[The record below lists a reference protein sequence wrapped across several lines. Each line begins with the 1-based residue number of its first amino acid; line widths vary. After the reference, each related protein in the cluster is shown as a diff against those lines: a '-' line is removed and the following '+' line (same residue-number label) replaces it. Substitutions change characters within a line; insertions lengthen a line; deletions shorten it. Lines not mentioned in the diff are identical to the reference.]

1 MGCAKNQMSK
11 PTVKPSSPYF
21 SSGPCKK
28 RPGWSA
34 SKFDLET
41 LGRSHRAKP
50 AKEKLLQVIEQSKKI
65 LNLPSDYKVG
75 ILAGSDTGAVE
86 AAMWNLLGPNGIE
99 VVAWESFGLDWA
111 KTITDQLK
119 IIGSNIHKADYG
131 KLPDLSKI
139 DFSKDVLFN
148 WNGTT
153 SGVKVPNAD
162 WIPDNRKGLVLCD
175 ATSAVFAMDM
185 EFKKLDVITWSWQK
199 VLGGEGGHGMIAISP
214 KAIERLEN
222 YKPKW
227 PIPKIYRLTSK
238 GKLADGVF
246 KGATINTPSMFCV
259 EDALDALGWIESI
272 GGLQAAI
279 NRSSKN
285 LEAVKHWVDQSH
297 WADFLCENRNN
308 LSSTSICLKVKDSKF
323 LNLSEDVQKTK
334 IKEINSILDKEQVA
348 FDINSYRTAPPG
360 FRIWGGSTVE
370 TSDIENLLPWL
381 DWAYTV
387 VND

>member
-1 MGCAKNQMSK
+1 MAALKIIMPK

-28 RPGWSA
+28 RPGWNT

-86 AAMWNLLGPNGIE
+86 AAMWNLLGPNGAE
-99 VVAWESFGLDWA
+99 VLAWESFGLDWA
-111 KTITDQLK
+111 KTISDQLK
-119 IIGSNIHKADYG
+119 IKGCNIHKADYG
-131 KLPDLSKI
+131 RLPDLSKI
-139 DFSKDVLFN
+139 DFNKDVLFN

-153 SGVKVPNAD
+153 SGVKVPNAN
-162 WIPDNRKGLVLCD
+162 WIPNDRKGLVLCD
-175 ATSAVFAMDM
+175 ATSAVFAMEMD
-185 EFKKLDVITWSWQK
+185 FKKLDVITWSWQK
-199 VLGGEGGHGMIAISP
+199 VLGGEGAHGMIALSP
-214 KAIERLEN
+214 KAVQRLES
-222 YKPKW
+222 YKPTW

-238 GKLADGVF
+238 DKLADSIF
-246 KGATINTPSMFCV
+246 QGATINTPSMFCV

-272 GGLQAAI
+272 GGLKAAI
-279 NRSSKN
+279 DRSNKN
-285 LEAVKHWVDQSH
+285 LETVKYWINQSN
-297 WADFLCENRNN
+297 WADFLCDNHDN

-323 LNLSEDVQKTK
+323 LNLSEDEQNKR
-334 IKEINSILDKEQVA
+334 IKEMNSILDKEQVA

-370 TSDIENLLPWL
+370 SSDIENLLPWL

>member
-119 IIGSNIHKADYG
+119 ITGSNIHKADYG

-153 SGVKVPNAD
+153 SGVKVPNAN

-246 KGATINTPSMFCV
+246 QGATINTPSMFCV

-297 WADFLCENRNN
+297 WADFLCENRDN

>member
-119 IIGSNIHKADYG
+119 ITGSNIHKADYG

-153 SGVKVPNAD
+153 SGVKVPNAN

-285 LEAVKHWVDQSH
+285 LEAAKHWVDQSH
-297 WADFLCENRNN
+297 WADFLCENRDN

>member
-1 MGCAKNQMSK
+1 
-11 PTVKPSSPYF
+11 
-21 SSGPCKK
+21 
-28 RPGWSA
+28 
-34 SKFDLET
+34 
-41 LGRSHRAKP
+41 
-50 AKEKLLQVIEQSKKI
+50 
-65 LNLPSDYKVG
+65 
-75 ILAGSDTGAVE
+75 
-86 AAMWNLLGPNGIE
+86 
-99 VVAWESFGLDWA
+99 
-111 KTITDQLK
+111 
-119 IIGSNIHKADYG
+119 
-131 KLPDLSKI
+131 
-139 DFSKDVLFN
+139 
-148 WNGTT
+148 
-153 SGVKVPNAD
+153 
-162 WIPDNRKGLVLCD
+162 
-175 ATSAVFAMDM
+175 MDM

-246 KGATINTPSMFCV
+246 QGATINTPSMFCV

-297 WADFLCENRNN
+297 WADFLCENRDN

>member
-1 MGCAKNQMSK
+1 MPK
-11 PTVKPSSPYF
+11 PSVKPNSPYF

-28 RPGWSA
+28 RPGWNSA
-34 SKFDLET
+34 KFDLET

-50 AKEKLLQVIEQSKKI
+50 AKEKLLKVIEQSKKI
-65 LNLPSDYKVG
+65 LNLPSNYKVG

-86 AAMWNLLGPNGIE
+86 AAMWNLLGPNGVE
-99 VVAWESFGLDWA
+99 VLAWESFGLDWA

-119 IIGSNIHKADYG
+119 IEGNKIHKADYG
-131 KLPDLSKI
+131 KLPDLSKV
-139 DFSKDVLFN
+139 DFNKDVLFN

-153 SGVKVPNAD
+153 SGVKVPNAN
-162 WIPDNRKGLVLCD
+162 WIPDERKGLVICD
-175 ATSAVFAMDM
+175 ATSAVFAMEMD
-185 EFKKLDVITWSWQK
+185 FKKLDVITWSWQK
-199 VLGGEGGHGMIAISP
+199 VLGGEGAHGMIAISP

-222 YKPKW
+222 FIPKW

-246 KGATINTPSMFCV
+246 QGATINTPSMFCV
-259 EDALDALGWIESI
+259 EDALDSLGWIESI
-272 GGLQAAI
+272 GGLKSSI
-279 NRSSKN
+279 DRSNKN
-285 LEAVKHWVDQSH
+285 LEAVKYWVDQSN
-297 WADFLCENRNN
+297 WADFLCEDRAN

-323 LNLSEDVQKTK
+323 LNLSVDDQKTK

-387 VND
+387 VNG

>member
-28 RPGWSA
+28 RPGWST

-50 AKEKLLQVIEQSKKI
+50 AKEKLLQVIEQSKKV

-119 IIGSNIHKADYG
+119 ITGSNIHKADYG

-139 DFSKDVLFN
+139 DFNKDVLFN

-153 SGVKVPNAD
+153 SGVKVPNAN

-297 WADFLCENRNN
+297 WADFLCENRDN